1 MFFAIRHLA
10 VFWLL
15 LSSLEASAQVKL
27 TKVLVNGKGAEP
39 VKGVIHLKASEDEL
53 TLEFSRIPNDSTGY
67 LFRLQGLEESWIET
81 AYPVTRYQDLPG
93 GSFIF
98 QIKANGKG
106 EDSTLAQIRIVKQKA
121 FWNEVWFI
129 PSIVAYALVLIGVGI
144 YLFFLYD
151 FRQRLKMLGVRNQ
164 IAADLHDEVGSNLNS
179 IAIFVEVLRKKA
191 PKEMLPILEKIIEN
205 SRESVTLMQDTVWTI
220 NPKNDSVAKLF
231 ERMNSFASQ
240 VLSSKDIAFEFKID
254 ANPAKISFSM
264 EQRKNVYL
272 IFKEAINNAV
282 KHANATKV
290 SIHITSSKEFMEMQI
305 EDNGRGFDTGKM
317 HEGNGLF
324 NFQERAEEAEID
336 LKIESQMN
344 VGTKISLR
352 IAA

>member
-1 MFFAIRHLA
+1 M
-10 VFWLL
+10 
-15 LSSLEASAQVKL
+15 KL
-27 TKVLVNGKGAEP
+27 TVVSVNGKRVEP

-53 TLEFSRIPNDSTGY
+53 TLQFNRASKDTAGY
-67 LFRLQGLEESWIET
+67 LYRMQGLEQTWIPN
-81 AYPVTRYQDLPG
+81 AYPSARYQGLPG
-93 GSFIF
+93 GNFVF
-98 QIKANGKG
+98 QIKSNVKG
-106 EDSTLAQIRIVKQKA
+106 EERMLSQIRIVKQKA

-129 PSIVAYALVLIGVGI
+129 PALVAYALVLIGVGI

-151 FRQRLKMLGVRNQ
+151 FRQKLKMAGVRNQ

-205 SRESVTLMQDTVWTI
+205 SRETVTLMQDTVWTI

-240 VLSSKDIAFEFKID
+240 VLSSKDIAFEFKVD
-254 ANPAKISFSM
+254 ANPAKINFSM

-282 KHANATKV
+282 KHAQATKV
-290 SIHITSSKEFMEMQI
+290 SVQITSSKEYMEMRI
-305 EDNGRGFDTGKM
+305 EDNGRGFDTGKV
-317 HEGNGLF
+317 HQGNGLF

-344 VGTKISLR
+344 VGTKIRLT